1 MKRPTLDEV
10 EREIAALESLQTP
23 ALQQRWRELFR
34 IDPPPRIR
42 AGFLRRAI
50 AYRLQELVHGGLK
63 PSTKRQLRMHAEQ
76 ARARRMGNG
85 TDARPETRLPM
96 PRQRV
101 TLSVGTRLMREW
113 NGVMQVVE
121 VGADDFVWR
130 GTTYRTLSAVACA
143 ITGTKWSG
151 PKFFGLGKDS
161 RAAAKVSERSLVRQL
176 QNGAADDDRDA
187 SSSGGGR

>member
-1 MKRPTLDEV
+1 MKRPTLEEV
-10 EREIAALESLQTP
+10 EREIAALNDLKTP
-23 ALQQRWRELFR
+23 ALQERWRELFR

-76 ARARRMGNG
+76 ARLRRMGTG
-85 TDARPETRLPM
+85 TAAGPEERLPM

-121 VGADDFVWR
+121 VGPDGFVWR

-151 PKFFGLGKDS
+151 PKFFGLGKGS
-161 RAAAKVSERSLVRQL
+161 RSAAAVSERSLVRQL
-176 QNGAADDDRDA
+176 AGGVVDDDRDT
-187 SSSGGGR
+187 SSPGGER